1 MTASDSVR
9 PTILVSSDSMGQGNI
24 DDVGR
29 VLAIEMFI
37 ALNQPELTDEEKKAY
52 NITEP
57 QRLPE
62 TIIFYNSG
70 VNFTLKDSPV
80 LDQLEMLE
88 EKGID
93 LFIDSVSFD
102 AYAGDKDDQPAVGEV
117 VDTYIIQSLI
127 LHKRH
132 IITF

>member
-1 MTASDSVR
+1 MTAQDNVR
-9 PTILVSSDSMGQGNI
+9 PTILIGSESLGQGDI

-29 VLAIEMFI
+29 ILAIELFI

-52 NITEP
+52 NITES

-62 TIIFYNSG
+62 TIVFYNSG
-70 VNFTLKDSPV
+70 VNLTLKNSPV
-80 LDQLEMLE
+80 IDQLQLLE

-102 AYAGDKDDQPAVGEV
+102 AYAGDADDQPAVGEV
-117 VDTYIIQSLI
+117 VDTYIVQSLL